1 MVLARKEM
9 FLRPQAFGEDP
20 ATVPYQYERADLN
33 LRLLYSAR
41 SRERI
46 GKLLVVVLGLNG
58 QNSLLTAP
66 TKSWM
71 RIKRQEGRTKGP
83 SLPLELSA
91 YCPANFHL
99 QILTGLARACF
110 KTLNRCP
117 SPV

>member
-20 ATVPYQYERADLN
+20 ATVPYQCERAHLN
-33 LRLLYSAR
+33 LRLLYTAR
-41 SRERI
+41 NRERI
-46 GKLLVVVLGLNG
+46 DKLLVVVLGLNG

-83 SLPLELSA
+83 SLPLELSPTVLPIFI
-91 YCPANFHL
+91 YKFSLGWP
-99 QILTGLARACF
+99 GLAPR
-110 KTLNRCP
+110 L
-117 SPV
+117 